1 MRFRQSEP
9 TSDSDHQNPE
19 LSPPDTEQINTKL
32 FRFLNNEQ
40 AKLALRYRG
49 EEHIFTPGP
58 RVFSVGRSKDCDIV
72 VSDRLSSRRHA
83 RFVYRKG
90 KFVLIDHSTN
100 GTFIKMNGQTEICL
114 VEQEQLPLT
123 GSGIIALGSTTS
135 RCAENI
141 IHFSCNYDD
150 EYIQSH

>member
-1 MRFRQSEP
+1 MRFHQPDRSLG
-9 TSDSDHQNPE
+9 SDPQDLENS
-19 LSPPDTEQINTKL
+19 SPDTEQINAAL
-32 FRFLNNEQ
+32 FQTLNNQQ
-40 AKLALRYRG
+40 AKLVLRYRG
-49 EEHIFTPGP
+49 EEQIFTPGP
-58 RVFSVGRSKDCDIV
+58 RIFSIGRSKDCDIV

-123 GSGIIALGSTTS
+123 GSGILGLGFSTS
-135 RCAENI
+135 RCVENVI
-141 IHFSCNYDD
+141 YFSCNYVN
-150 EYIQSH
+150 IML